1 MQKTELLI
9 GFCQC
14 YQLWQIWLHKEKI
27 GKIQTFQ
34 RLKCNNRHVKVG
46 NTDKTLGFCGEMK
59 RCAQKITPVVI
70 TYLPIRSNFGMV
82 RKVVKISIFRFPGES
97 ACTENTRRSIEC
109 ITKCLQNLQQ
119 KKKVFECIHAA
130 AFCMLLGKSKAKF
143 LK

>member
-1 MQKTELLI
+1 MEKTRTSNRILPVIPTLVI
-9 GFCQC
+9 LCLNWNKKC
-14 YQLWQIWLHKEKI
+14 KI
-27 GKIQTFQ
+27 KQTM
-34 RLKCNNRHVKVG
+34 LDAILHVKVG
-46 NTDKTLGFCGEMK
+46 NTEK
-59 RCAQKITPVVI
+59 RWNFAAKWNDAAQKITPVVI